1 MRSILKKLLE
11 ERKKYSRDNRGL
23 SLVEVLCAVAIFSLI
38 AATIGT
44 IIVVSAR
51 TYRNGVTETTV
62 QQEAQLAANNIGNIV
77 KDACSVMYGESG
89 LKFIKD
95 GIDDVTEVDGTLKM
109 QGSDATELYIITNKK
124 MQYCIKYD
132 IPNKA
137 LVYTEL
143 DISDPAAPVSTG
155 AQVLARNVSDFT
167 ADTTDFKDSRT
178 IKLKMTVTDEST
190 GRNIPMEY
198 TMTSRNEVAEEMEFV
213 SSEIPVIIFLDS
225 NPTLVPGETYQLPIS
240 VVGKLPKA
248 LEGTITGGLSLGSL
262 TTDYVEVSVP
272 RDTTVDSGT
281 VTVMSNDLSGN
292 LLAQASSNI
301 NVRRVAS
308 INVNHAVDRSQV
320 VDGTYEG
327 AKAKYTFYANVSG
340 SHLQKSPGS
349 AWDSGYKKAQAVYWS
364 YKLTVDGNTY
374 TYEKTPSGESYS
386 NKSGAE
392 AYVKILSF
400 KDDIDKPCITF
411 EIMQTMPADFLLEVT
426 ATSRHALGENK
437 YNSRY
442 PDDTTTITGT
452 DSIKPRA
459 TKIDSAFEIT
469 LEPNQSDFVKL
480 NMMGG
485 LTSDVTFVY
494 NDRSDATTKAEYDV
508 ATDKVKI
515 TLGIDE
521 IGNGKNPVEGEKYTF
536 TIDVYVAGEKKAT
549 ITVHVRRIENISIEV
564 IDNAHD
570 ASGNLMDNPTYDFRT
585 RINVDNNKN
594 DDNMQNAV
602 KYLILDKSGE
612 PDKLS
617 PTVSKTLSSRISWE
631 LKNTK
636 SGEVLKKD
644 SVICM
649 AGTSASDK
657 GQVIGEYTK
666 EFKVNSTLYYKIVN
680 VKPARVEQ
688 DTSGNWYLKQVP
700 EVDIK
705 LGNGDDLPA
714 NTELTVKVE
723 MLHPLG
729 GEYNETGIAYG
740 IAEAEISRQGK
751 QSVIV
756 PELIVA
762 EPGQGTNDPAQSDYE
777 LAIPIEVS
785 GGDVYQMTATISG
798 NSSKDTKLS
807 AYETADKNGNKNP
820 YKAENAGSGSNSI
833 WYLGLL
839 IGTDEKGKDNS
850 GLMDLTVTA
859 YDQQGETVAKVESKI
874 AIRRVTKVKIDG
886 TATTAATIDS
896 AIIVQDD
903 KGNRYLNYE
912 YNKVGNTIT
921 LEAYATGYGANG
933 TEYFGIQKDENGN
946 VLRWEKDGHGKY
958 QTPYSMK
965 WSIYDKKGKALN
977 LSDYFES
984 VPTLVDIPEN
994 GVTKSTITFTLK
1006 KALPKG
1012 TTIKATSLHALGK
1025 SDSTKTNKSG
1035 KEYDNVYAILKIDI
1049 IDPDDPV
1056 VDDDIDFLDDLLRGQ
1071 RYLFYDHQKRWPN
1084 WDSQRQNFEKEASKT
1099 GVNYDNAKW
1108 FWRFREITN
1117 VIIHEDGTSEPVYGP
1132 WTRYTWMSEHSRN
1145 NKAIDGPETWALH
1158 PDKRYQIQI
1167 ALIAVDKNT
1176 QTIYWPYDDA
1186 IRAAGTGFENYHKGW
1201 SSTTTTP
1208 VEEYS
1213 DIFNLG
1219 RGCIS
1224 FKLDGANVD
1233 TYGKA
1238 TLTEN
1243 GEQTYK
1249 SYGTLENPVI
1259 LHNGENLTVNLY
1271 ADSLKISHH
1280 YQWMKGRVQKL
1291 SNNTWVEVDQRTICI
1306 NRDIQFKDNLIITD
1320 VKDTNKGIY
1329 RISYREYDAEWADID
1344 FSNIWDPIYNRLRY
1358 TDYLLCGSNGTAG
1371 YVYFEIK

>member
-51 TYRNGVTETTV
+51 TYRNGVTETSV

-137 LVYTEL
+137 LVYTES

-155 AQVLARNVSDFT
+155 AQVLARNVSNFQ

-272 RDTTVDSGT
+272 KDTTVDSGT

-320 VDGTYEG
+320 ADGTYEG

-364 YKLTVDGNTY
+364 YNLTVGGNTY
-374 TYEKTPSGESYS
+374 TYEKTASGESYS

-437 YNSRY
+437 ASSRY
-442 PDDTTTITGT
+442 PNDTTTITGT

-494 NDRSDATTKAEYDV
+494 NDRSDATTKAEYDA

-536 TIDVYVAGEKKAT
+536 TIDVYVAGAKKAT
-549 ITVHVRRIENISIEV
+549 ITVHVRRIENISLEV

-636 SGEVLKKD
+636 TGNVLQKD

-649 AGTSASDK
+649 AGTSASDN
-657 GQVIGEYTK
+657 GQVIGDYTK
-666 EFKVNSTLYYKIVN
+666 EYKVNSTLYYKIVN

-688 DTSGNWYLKQVP
+688 DASGNWYLKQVP

-762 EPGQGTNDPAQSDYE
+762 EPGQGTNDSAQSDYE

-874 AIRRVTKVKIDG
+874 AIRRVTKVKIDA

-921 LEAYATGYGANG
+921 LEAYATGYGSNG

-958 QTPYSMK
+958 QTPYSIK

-1025 SDSTKTNKSG
+1025 NDGTKTNKSG
-1035 KEYDNVYAILKIDI
+1035 KEYDDVYDILKIDI

-1056 VDDDIDFLDDLLRGQ
+1056 DDDIDFLDNVLRGQ
-1071 RYLFYDHQKRWPN
+1071 DYHDFPDDKPYNRNGGR
-1084 WDSQRQNFEKEASKT
+1084 
-1099 GVNYDNAKW
+1099 W
-1108 FWRFREITN
+1108 FWRKREILDVVTK
-1117 VIIHEDGTSEPVYGP
+1117 EDGSKDIAYGP
-1132 WTRYTWMSEHSRN
+1132 WEAYHLMKEGSSYKKLNAEELWTLLN
-1145 NKAIDGPETWALH
+1145 
-1158 PDKRYQIQI
+1158 DKRYQIQMAYMNI
-1167 ALIAVDKNT
+1167 DQGSRTVYWPHDSKLIASGSDSGF
-1176 QTIYWPYDDA
+1176 
-1186 IRAAGTGFENYHKGW
+1186 AGFNKGW
-1201 SSTTTTP
+1201 SSSDETP
-1208 VEEYS
+1208 ESEYS
-1213 DIFNLG
+1213 VTYNIG
-1219 RGCIS
+1219 RGS
-1224 FKLDGANVD
+1224 MTFNVNSEYPVAFAHYGDKVVND
-1233 TYGKA
+1233 TNNQ
-1238 TLTEN
+1238 ES
-1243 GEQTYK
+1243 YK
-1249 SYGTLENPVI
+1249 SFGTLEEPVV
-1259 LHNGENLTVNLY
+1259 LQRGSSFKVNVY
-1271 ADSLKISHH
+1271 AYALKASH
-1280 YQWMKGRVQKL
+1280 YYRTLIARVQKL
-1291 SNNTWVEVDQRTICI
+1291 ENNTWVAISDTDICE
-1306 NRDIQFKDNLIITD
+1306 DIQDKSEFVYIKNIKQDAA
-1320 VKDTNKGIY
+1320 KGIY
-1329 RISYREYDAEWADID
+1329 RISFKLVEPNNSDWAVWNGDIW
-1344 FSNIWDPIYNRLRY
+1344 NPIYNRL
-1358 TDYLLCGSNGTAG
+1358 TNTSFLACGSNGTAG
-1371 YVYFEIK
+1371 YVYIEIK